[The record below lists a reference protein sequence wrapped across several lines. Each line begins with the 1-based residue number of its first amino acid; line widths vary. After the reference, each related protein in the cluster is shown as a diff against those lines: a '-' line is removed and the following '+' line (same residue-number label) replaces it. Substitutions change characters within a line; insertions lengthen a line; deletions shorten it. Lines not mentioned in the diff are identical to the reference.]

1 MDLKYFGHLVKHV
14 LPLKLKAE
22 GHIMSEARKYYRL
35 PNNKEVYL
43 AFGDMLGSGI
53 RINQQYM
60 GTGYQKDTRI
70 LKDFG
75 SQLMEV
81 KIIEGGVEI
90 DKKR

>member
-1 MDLKYFGHLVKHV
+1 
-14 LPLKLKAE
+14 
-22 GHIMSEARKYYRL
+22 MSEARKYYRL

-90 DKKR
+90 EK